1 MVAEK
6 EIKALIINEIDDGEK
21 LGILINCI
29 GDERTDANFKN
40 KKSKYNQLKLFISI
54 AEIFQHQVL
63 EFVPKMFSKLNKKI
77 KDGDTD
83 ISDIVSD
90 TYGGVVEFAFKD
102 AEEEDIL
109 AVFDE
114 SLSELFNIF
123 S

>member
-1 MVAEK
+1 
-6 EIKALIINEIDDGEK
+6 
-21 LGILINCI
+21 
-29 GDERTDANFKN
+29 
-40 KKSKYNQLKLFISI
+40 
-54 AEIFQHQVL
+54 
-63 EFVPKMFSKLNKKI
+63 MFSKLNKKI